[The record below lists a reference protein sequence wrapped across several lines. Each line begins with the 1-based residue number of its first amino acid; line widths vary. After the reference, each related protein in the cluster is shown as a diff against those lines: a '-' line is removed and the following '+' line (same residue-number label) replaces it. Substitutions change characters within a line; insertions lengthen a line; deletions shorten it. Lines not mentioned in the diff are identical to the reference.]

1 MIVDLS
7 QYMFNLDS
15 MSDKSSDALVVF
27 IVNFIEVEV

>member
-15 MSDKSSDALVVF
+15 MSGKSSDALVVL
-27 IVNFIEVEV
+27 IVNFIKVEV